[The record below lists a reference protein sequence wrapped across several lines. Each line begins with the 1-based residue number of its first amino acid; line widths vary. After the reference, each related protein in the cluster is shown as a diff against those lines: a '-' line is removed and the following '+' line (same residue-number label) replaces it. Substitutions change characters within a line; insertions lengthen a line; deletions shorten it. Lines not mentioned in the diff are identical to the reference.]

1 MKSNQA
7 AVYKEKAS
15 GLTIESELQDVSAIK
30 ADFAILSR
38 LVNGKRLIYL
48 DNAAT
53 TQKPRTVI
61 DALSLYYSEHNANV
75 HRGLHTLAEEA
86 TEAFEKTRN
95 RIAEFIGGAKRE
107 EIIYTRSTT
116 EAINIVAHS
125 WGRKNIKR
133 GDRIVITQMEHHA
146 NLVPW
151 IVLAKKAGA
160 ELEYIRID
168 NNGLLDMSNIDEIIS
183 RNTRLVAVTHMS
195 NVLGTINPVEELI
208 SLAHKRGALALVDGA
223 QSLPHLP
230 VNVRDMDADFLAFS
244 AHKMLGP
251 TGIGVLYGKQE
262 ILEEMEPMLFGGEMI
277 SEVRYDYAHWNELPW
292 KFEAGTPHIA
302 GAIAFLPALDYL
314 NKIGMERIR
323 QHEIELTAYA
333 LNRFRELPHLK
344 IFGPMDVSR
353 RGGIIS
359 FVDPEIHPHDLATF
373 LDSAGIAVRAGHHCA
388 QPLTKLLGV
397 NATTRASFYI
407 YNTVADID
415 ELINALKDARR
426 FFGNV

>member
-15 GLTIESELQDVSAIK
+15 GLTVDSKLPDASAIK
-30 ADFAILSR
+30 ADFPILSR
-38 LVNGKRLIYL
+38 RVNGKRLIYL

-61 DALSLYYSEHNANV
+61 DALSLYYSERNANV

-86 TEAFEKTRN
+86 TEAFEKTRD
-95 RIAEFIGGAKRE
+95 RIARFIGGVKRE
-107 EIIYTRSTT
+107 EIIYTRSAT

-151 IVLAKKAGA
+151 IVLAKETSA
-160 ELEYIRID
+160 ELEYIPID
-168 NNGLLDMSNIDEIIS
+168 NNGLLDMSNINEIIS
-183 RNTRLVAVTHMS
+183 RNTGLVAVTHMS

-208 SLAHKRGALALVDGA
+208 ILAHRRGALALVDGA
-223 QSLPHLP
+223 QSVPHLP

-277 SEVRYDYAHWNELPW
+277 SEVRYDYADWNKLPW

-344 IFGPMDVSR
+344 IFGPMDVSL

-373 LDSAGIAVRAGHHCA
+373 LDSAGVAVRAGHHCA

-397 NATTRASFYI
+397 NATARASFYL

-415 ELINALKDARR
+415 ELISALKDARR